1 MFATFSGS
9 SRRPRN
15 VDLSGQRNLNP
26 WTSSNRGPIQSGA
39 SKTVAQAQAERER
52 RHREREELAATK
64 RLQRVWRGHR
74 DRRRLRCL
82 WRQEY
87 DLLYQQPMPA
97 QDRRRRIKQAFPL
110 LLASLVPRRP
120 DDQQRLDLFV
130 ADILSLPST
139 SPSTIDFSILGQFE
153 WDRLARLSVAALDKY
168 AGLCI

>member
-15 VDLSGQRNLNP
+15 VDLSGQRNFNP
-26 WTSSNRGPIQSGA
+26 WTSPNRGPIQSGA

-52 RHREREELAATK
+52 RHREREELAAVK

-87 DLLYQQPMPA
+87 DFLYQQRMPA
-97 QDRRRRIKQAFPL
+97 QDRRLRITQAFPL
-110 LLASLVPRRP
+110 LLASFVPKRS

-139 SPSTIDFSILGQFE
+139 SPSAVDFNILSQFE
-153 WDRLARLSVAALDKY
+153 WDRLARLFVAALYKY
-168 AGLCI
+168 ARLHI